1 MVSQKVLLNPVN
13 PISGI
18 HSNAKSKYNSALNKV
33 HSNVVLRGADKGEKV
48 YMTDDE

>member
-13 PISGI
+13 PISSM
-18 HSNAKSKYNSALNKV
+18 HSNVKIKNNSALVKV
-33 HSNVVLRGADKGEKV
+33 HSNVVLGGGTRGEKV